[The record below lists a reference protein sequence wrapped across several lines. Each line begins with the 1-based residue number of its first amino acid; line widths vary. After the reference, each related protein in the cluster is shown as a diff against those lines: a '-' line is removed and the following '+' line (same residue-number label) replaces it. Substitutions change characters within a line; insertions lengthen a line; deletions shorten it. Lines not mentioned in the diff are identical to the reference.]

1 METVEEFLLHA
12 HILDN
17 ENPDALFGDDAVKKL
32 KELGIDPNVMH
43 YNEDM

>member
-12 HILDN
+12 HILDH

-43 YNEDM
+43 YNEDL